1 MSLLSPI
8 ACMMGRHDPQRRKVE
23 WDGKNYTGHCKHC
36 GRAIERVTHRNWRVS
51 PSNEAAQS
59 E

>member
-8 ACMMGRHDPQRRKVE
+8 ACMMGRHEPHRRRVT

-36 GRAIERVTHRNWRVS
+36 GRAIERVTQGNWRAIGAD
-51 PSNEAAQS
+51 EAAHS

>member
-8 ACMMGRHDPQRRKVE
+8 ACMMGRHAPHRRRVS
-23 WDGKNYTGHCKHC
+23 WDGKTYKGHCKHC
-36 GRAIERVTHRNWRVS
+36 GREIERVTHRNWRVS
-51 PSNEAAQS
+51 SSNEAAQS